1 MPEQTPPA
9 SSEPQP
15 LTPEPIMPIRKDEDN
30 EEEASHDATLMTAD
44 QNDDKAKDS
53 PSKPVFESPLQAKT
67 SAQLDAS
74 ADAQKSIA
82 PPMETNKVD
91 APAPAESTA
100 ASPVQRLSEELLALF
115 DADLPAGDRKAAAAA
130 IIKTIT
136 DVTGNTRVKPDGD
149 KPLHASTRVENR
161 SRFIPV
167 MPKLDEIAAAGPR
180 STYDALKRPNS

>member
-1 MPEQTPPA
+1 MP
-9 SSEPQP
+9 
-15 LTPEPIMPIRKDEDN
+15 LRKDEDN
-30 EEEASHDATLMTAD
+30 EEESAHDATLMSAEQT
-44 QNDDKAKDS
+44 DDKAKDS
-53 PSKPVFESPLQAKT
+53 LAKPVFEAPIQSKT
-67 SAQLDAS
+67 TAQLDAS
-74 ADAQKSIA
+74 ADAQKSMT
-82 PPMETNKVD
+82 PVEPHKVE
-91 APAPAESTA
+91 APAPTESTA

-115 DADLPAGDRKAAAAA
+115 DSDIPAGDRKAAAAA

-136 DVTGNTRVKPDGD
+136 DVTGSTRVKTDGD